1 MKYTETALTFQC
13 SASAESLVGII
24 AVPEA
29 AFRTGVLVVV
39 GGPQYRVGSH
49 RQFVLLSRALAEAGY
64 PVMRF
69 DYRGMGDSGGEM
81 RGFEYVTEDISAA
94 IRRFREACPQL
105 DQVVL
110 WGLCD
115 AASAS
120 LLYWDATHDP
130 LVKGLVLLN
139 PWIRTEA
146 GLAKTHLKHY
156 YGQRLFQADF
166 WRKLLTGKLS
176 IGRAIAGLI
185 GSVKNARQ
193 QCNEPSPDQT
203 SSFQI
208 RMARGLNAFSGK
220 VLILLS
226 GDDYTAKEFLEISK
240 ADPTWVRCLK
250 FANIVQTEISE
261 ADHTFSSAEWRAQV
275 ENLTKQWLDVRVKP

>member
-1 MKYTETALTFQC
+1 MRYTETALTFQC
-13 SASAESLVGII
+13 GVASLVGII

-29 AFRTGVLVVV
+29 ASRAGVLVVV

-64 PVMRF
+64 AVMRF
-69 DYRGMGDSGGEM
+69 DYRGMGDSKGEM
-81 RGFEYVTEDISAA
+81 RGFEHVTEDIAAA
-94 IRRFREACPQL
+94 IRAFREDCPQL
-105 DQVVL
+105 DQLVL

-139 PWIRTEA
+139 PWVRTEA

-166 WRKLLTGKLS
+166 WRKALTGKLG
-176 IGRAIAGLI
+176 IGRAIGGLI
-185 GSVKNARQ
+185 GSVRNARQ
-193 QCNEPSPDQT
+193 QHNEAGLANT
-203 SSFQI
+203 SGFQN
-208 RMARGLNAFSGK
+208 RMLRGLKAFPGQA
-220 VLILLS
+220 LFLLS
-226 GDDYTAKEFLEISK
+226 GNDYTAKEFLEISR
-240 ADPTWVRCLK
+240 ADPTWRSCLK
-250 FANIVQTEISE
+250 QANIVQTEIAE
-261 ADHTFSSAEWRAQV
+261 ADHTFSSAEWRIQV
-275 ENLTKQWLDVRVKP
+275 ENITRQWLDARVRA